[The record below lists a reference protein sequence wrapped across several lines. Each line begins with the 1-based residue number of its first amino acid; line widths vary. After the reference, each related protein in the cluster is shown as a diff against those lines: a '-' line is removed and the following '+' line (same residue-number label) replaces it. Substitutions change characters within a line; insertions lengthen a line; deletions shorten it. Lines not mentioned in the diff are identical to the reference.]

1 MGKVERVVFLS
12 LVLDL
17 FAFTIPLPLFPR
29 IIEWYTKR
37 ESSDPSGFLS
47 QTLHLVSSLRA
58 LVYTPTSNPQRW
70 DIVLLGGLMG
80 SVFSALQWFISPR
93 IGALSDRY
101 GRKRVLLLTMI
112 GNILSALV
120 WLKSTTFA
128 TYLLSRVI
136 GGLSEG
142 NVQLAIAI
150 LSDVTTPENRAKAL
164 AHVGIA
170 FAICFIIGPPIGAY
184 FASRPLPSSITA
196 SGIEFN
202 VYAVPALLTVI
213 LLTAETI
220 FLIVALPETRGKHAQ
235 PAPTK
240 AATNGAANGSAN
252 GKANGAN
259 GTTHQTSRQATVS
272 ERIQMLKTLQ
282 HLHFLFLGIFSGV
295 EFTLTF
301 LTFDL
306 FDWNNKENGAL
317 IGSIGII
324 SALLQG
330 GYVRRAL
337 AKVGEGNMARRG
349 IMSCALGL
357 IFLTILPNMVANHRT
372 VAIRLLQA
380 AAACMA
386 MTSATVVNSL
396 TAYASL
402 QCDDVSVDPDTGKA
416 VEEHPELA
424 KGKALG
430 KFRSSGQ
437 LGRAM
442 GPILACASYWT
453 FGPSL
458 TYAVSAVAMFAL
470 SAKMKSVTQRR
481 TVISAKSE

>member
-1 MGKVERVVFLS
+1 MGKVERVVFVS

-37 ESSDPSGFLS
+37 ESSDPNGFLS
-47 QTLHLVSSLRA
+47 RTLYTVSSIRA
-58 LVYTPTSNPQRW
+58 LVYKPTSNPQRW
-70 DIVLLGGLMG
+70 DVVLLGGLMG
-80 SVFSALQWFISPR
+80 SIFSALQWFISPR
-93 IGALSDRY
+93 IGALSDKY

-112 GNILSALV
+112 GNVLSALV

-184 FASRPLPSSITA
+184 FASRPLPSSMTA

-202 VYAVPALLTVI
+202 VYAVPAALTV
-213 LLTAETI
+213 LLLVLETI
-220 FLIVALPETRGKHAQ
+220 FLIVALPETRGKNAQ
-235 PAPTK
+235 SVPTK
-240 AATNGAANGSAN
+240 AATNGATN
-252 GKANGAN
+252 GKANGAS
-259 GTTHQTSRQATVS
+259 HQTSRQATVS

-349 IMSCALGL
+349 IMSCAVGL
-357 IFLTILPNMVANHRT
+357 IFLTILPHMVANHRI

-380 AAACMA
+380 AAICMA

-437 LGRAM
+437 LGRAI
-442 GPILACASYWT
+442 GPIVACASYWT

-458 TYAVSAVAMFAL
+458 TYAVGSVAMFAL
-470 SAKMKSVTQRR
+470 SAKMKSVTKRR
-481 TVISAKSE
+481 TATFAKAE

>member
-1 MGKVERVVFLS
+1 MGQVERVVFLS

-37 ESSDPSGFLS
+37 ESSDPNGFLS
-47 QTLHLVSSLRA
+47 RTLYTVSTARSL
-58 LVYTPTSNPQRW
+58 LYKPTSNPQRW

-80 SVFSALQWFISPR
+80 SVFSALQWFISPY
-93 IGALSDRY
+93 IGSLSDKY
-101 GRKRVLLLTMI
+101 GRKRVLLITMI
-112 GNILSALV
+112 GNLLSAVV
-120 WLKSTTFA
+120 WLQSTSFA
-128 TYLLSRVI
+128 SYLLSRVI

-150 LSDVTTPENRAKAL
+150 LSDVTTPETRAKAL

-170 FAICFIIGPPIGAY
+170 FAICFCIGPPIGAY
-184 FASRPLPSSITA
+184 FASRPLPTSFTA
-196 SGIEFN
+196 SGIELN
-202 VYAVPALLTVI
+202 VYAGPAALTFVLLA
-213 LLTAETI
+213 LETI
-220 FLIVALPETRGKHAQ
+220 FLVFALPETRGK
-235 PAPTK
+235 
-240 AATNGAANGSAN
+240 AATSQKPAVNGSRNGSAH
-252 GKANGAN
+252 GKANG
-259 GTTHQTSRQATVS
+259 TTQTSRQGTTAD
-272 ERIQMLKTLQ
+272 RLKMLKTLRR
-282 HLHFLFLGIFSGV
+282 LHFLFLGVFSGV

-306 FDWNNKENGAL
+306 FDWGNKQNGAL

-330 GYVRRAL
+330 GYVRRAMS
-337 AKVGEGNMARRG
+337 KVGEGNMAKRG
-349 IMSCALGL
+349 ISSCAIGL
-357 IFLTILPNMVANHRT
+357 VFLTILPHMVANHPT
-372 VAIRLLQA
+372 IATRLLQA
-380 AAACMA
+380 AAVCMA

-402 QCDDVSVDPDTGKA
+402 QCDDISVDPDTGKA
-416 VEEHPELA
+416 VEEHPDLA

-437 LGRAM
+437 LGRAI
-442 GPILACASYWT
+442 GPLFACASYWT

-458 TYAVSAVAMFAL
+458 TYAVSVVAMFAI
-470 SAKMKSVTQRR
+470 SAGMKSVTKRR
-481 TVISAKSE
+481 TVIPTKAQ